1 LVSNLKVP
9 ILEELVPGGFTY
21 GQLLLVVYDP
31 DSLWYETSL
40 TIAAQGVRSGVRV
53 EYHAYEH
60 LPDKIREG
68 ARISL
73 ASLGLNV
80 KQVEEED
87 KLRILDSYT
96 VQTGLGSAERPSKSK
111 IPIQPLKLSE
121 SSIEFAQLMKAGI
134 PEVDKRWLHIDDNTG
149 IQLQYNDE
157 KTVMTFTRTR
167 IPSWVRARETTIV
180 NSLVN
185 GITSESF
192 YKQYLTLYDGII
204 DFKNQEKED
213 VEHLVRVRLMRGMSC
228 DSRWHRL
235 KILET
240 GEVALVR

>member
-1 LVSNLKVP
+1 LVSNLKIP
-9 ILEELVPGGFTY
+9 ILEQLVPGGFEY

-60 LPDKIREG
+60 LPDKIRE
-68 ARISL
+68 AFT
-73 ASLGLNV
+73 SLGVNV
-80 KQVEEED
+80 KKLEEED
-87 KLRILDSYT
+87 TLRILDSYT
-96 VQTGLGSAERPSKSK
+96 VQTGLSSTERHSKSK
-111 IPIQPLKLSE
+111 IPVQPLKLSD

-134 PEVDKRWLHIDDNTG
+134 PEVDKKWLHIDDNTG

-167 IPSWVRARETTIV
+167 IPSWVKARETTIV

-185 GITSESF
+185 GITSDSF

-204 DFKNQEKED
+204 DFKNQEREEL
-213 VEHLVRVRLMRGMSC
+213 EHLIRVRLIRGKSC

-235 KILET
+235 KILDN
-240 GEVALVR
+240 GEVALLT

>member
-1 LVSNLKVP
+1 LVSNLKIP
-9 ILEELVPGGFTY
+9 ILEELVPGGFAY

-40 TIAAQGVRSGVRV
+40 TMAAQSVRSGVRV

-60 LPDKIREG
+60 LPDKIRE
-68 ARISL
+68 AFV
-73 ASLGLNV
+73 SLGLNV
-80 KQVEEED
+80 KELEEED

-96 VQTGLGSAERPSKSK
+96 VQTGLGSAEKRSKSK
-111 IPIQPLKLSE
+111 LPIQPLKLSE
-121 SSIEFAQLMKAGI
+121 SSIEWAQLMKAGI
-134 PEVDKRWLHIDDNTG
+134 PEVDKRWLHIDDNTC

-167 IPSWVRARETTIV
+167 IPSWVRARETTII

-204 DFKNQEKED
+204 DFKNQEKEEL
-213 VEHLVRVRLMRGMSC
+213 EHVVRVRLLRGRSC
-228 DSRWHRL
+228 DSRWHRI
-235 KILET
+235 KILDT
-240 GEVALVR
+240 GEVALVK